1 MSTVLVWIL
10 VTTGACGVDYSPP
23 VSTLADCQ
31 RIQKVAPYSST
42 CVQVNSVVPT
52 NLKGN

>member
-10 VTTGACGVDYSPP
+10 VTIGASGVDYSPP

-42 CVQVNSVVPT
+42 CVQVNLVVPASP
-52 NLKGN
+52 KGN

>member
-1 MSTVLVWIL
+1 MSTILVWIL
-10 VTTGACGVDYSPP
+10 VTIGACGVDYSPP

-31 RIQKVAPYSST
+31 RMQKALPYSST
-42 CVQVNSVVPT
+42 CVQVNLVSPT